1 MSYHEHESARSL
13 SDHGRKNEFKEFLC
27 HPKHGILV
35 YILSNKFVALH
46 SYDVD
51 YEELFEVLLNS
62 REKVSDGCNSTKE
75 TVDKLRNIM
84 DSA

>member
-27 HPKHGILV
+27 HPKHSILV

-46 SYDVD
+46 SYDMD
-51 YEELFEVLLNS
+51 YEELFEVLLNP

-75 TVDKLRNIM
+75 TVDEL
-84 DSA
+84 